1 VNLETIR
8 QKIFSV
14 APANF
19 ESIAVE
25 VFQYQYG
32 NNPVYNEFVKLLD
45 IKPAAVKKVSKIPF
59 LPIEFF
65 KTKKIISNNKPEQ
78 KIFES
83 SGTTGITTSR
93 HYVADLAL
101 YEESLSR
108 GFKLFFGDPKQFCIL
123 GLLPSYLERDN
134 SSLVYMTDYLVKASG
149 HPLSGFY
156 IDDYK
161 KLNDAIHILEK
172 QGQKTILLG
181 VTFALLDFAE
191 GFPQPLNNTI
201 IMETGGMKGRREEIS
216 RDELHTILCN
226 AFKVNS
232 IFSEYGMTE
241 LLSQAY
247 SKGNGIFQSL
257 PWMKIFI
264 RDVNDPF
271 KIIETGQS
279 GAINI
284 IDLANL
290 DSCSFISTSDLG
302 KCLPDGAFEVLGR
315 IDYSDIRGCNLLM
328 E

>member
-1 VNLETIR
+1 MNRETIR

-14 APANF
+14 TPATF
-19 ESIAVE
+19 EAAAIE
-25 VFQYQYG
+25 VFQYQYE
-32 NNPVYNEFVKLLD
+32 NNPVYNEFVRLLS
-45 IKPAAVKKVSKIPF
+45 IKPAKVKSVNDIPF

-65 KTKKIISNNKPEQ
+65 KTQKIISNNNPEQ

-83 SGTTGITTSR
+83 SGTTGIATSR

-101 YEESLSR
+101 YEKSLLLA
-108 GFKLFFGDPKQFCIL
+108 FKLFFGDPKQFCIL

-134 SSLVYMTDYLVKASG
+134 SSLVYMTDYLIKASA

-156 IDDYK
+156 LDDYK
-161 KLNDAIHILEK
+161 KLNDTIRQLEQ

-191 GFPQPLNNTI
+191 EFPQPLKNII

-216 RDELHTILCN
+216 REELHTVLCD

-247 SKGNGIFQSL
+247 SKGNGVFQSP
-257 PWMKIFI
+257 PWMKIFT

-271 KIIETGQS
+271 KLIETEQS
-279 GAINI
+279 GAINS

-302 KCLPDGAFEVLGR
+302 KCSPDGTFEVIGR
-315 IDYSDIRGCNLLM
+315 MDYSDIRGCNLLV